1 MFQDRSD
8 AGRQLARQ
16 LERLRGQAL
25 VVLALPRGGV
35 PVAFEIAS
43 ALRAPLDL
51 LLVRKLGSPE
61 NPELAIGAIVDGAE
75 PQIVRNDDL
84 MRALGV
90 SEAQLQ
96 LRAKHELAELE
107 RRRTLYLSGRAPVA
121 VLGKTVIVV
130 DDGIA
135 TGATMRAALQ
145 GLRRRAP
152 ARVVLAVPVASP
164 EAIALLRGEADEVE
178 CVWAPV
184 DLGAVGAAYRN
195 FRQVSD
201 DEVIDLLDRAQLW
214 ADADRVASGS

>member
-8 AGRQLARQ
+8 AGRQLARR
-16 LERLRGQAL
+16 LERLRGQPL

-178 CVWAPV
+178 CVWEPL

-201 DEVIDLLDRAQLW
+201 DEVIDLLDRARLF
-214 ADADRVASGS
+214 ADAARAASGS

>member
-1 MFQDRSD
+1 MFEDRSD
-8 AGRQLARQ
+8 AGRQLARR
-16 LERLRGQAL
+16 LERLRGQPL

-107 RRRTLYLSGRAPVA
+107 RRRALYLSGRAPVE
-121 VLGKTVIVV
+121 VRGKAVIVV

-184 DLGAVGAAYRN
+184 DLGAVGAAYRS

-201 DEVIDLLDRAQLW
+201 DEVIDLLDRARRW
-214 ADADRVASGS
+214 ADAARVAAGS

>member
-8 AGRQLARQ
+8 AGRQLARR
-16 LERLRGQAL
+16 LERLRGQPL

-61 NPELAIGAIVDGAE
+61 NPELAMGAIVDGAE

-107 RRRTLYLSGRAPVA
+107 RRRALYLSGRAPVA

-178 CVWAPV
+178 CVWAPL
-184 DLGAVGAAYRN
+184 DLGAVGAAYRS

-201 DEVIDLLDRAQLW
+201 AEVIDLLDRARLW
-214 ADADRVASGS
+214 DAAARAAAGS

>member
-51 LLVRKLGSPE
+51 LLVRKLGSPA

-84 MRALGV
+84 MRVLGV

-107 RRRTLYLSGRAPVA
+107 RRRTLYSSGRAPIA

-164 EAIALLRGEADEVE
+164 EAIALLRSEADEVE
-178 CVWAPV
+178 CVWAPL

-201 DEVIDLLDRAQLW
+201 DEVVDLLDRARLF
-214 ADADRVASGS
+214 ADAARAASGG